1 MVKPGKLLQASPS
14 DDTRIR
20 TPPEPNA
27 VAMNFPPAHITK
39 SIEEKS
45 LAVSEAKGS
54 HSTPFCE
61 DSITAKCSGAPPAPT
76 ATSVSPVQVTEC
88 SDAVVS
94 ASRVVQD
101 APSGEVRTVPPS
113 PTATNCVPAQVTEF
127 SRLVTP
133 EERAVQDVPVD
144 EVNTVPPAP
153 TATSR
158 SPFHATAFKCS
169 DVPDFRSNHRL
180 PGVSSFGLKMHP
192 DSNRI
197 TAPAPISLIEAFMP
211 RLLVFDCTAPII
223 RATLIQIRNIHHKI
237 ISRGVSRRVKAPPQT
252 TQRANS
258 DAPRTIQGEYRK
270 ESLPELNFRPPQ
282 PFRSPH
288 PEGTPVLLNRIEVAQ
303 KSPATDSPAQR
314 VLRAMREDLGIPAD
328 AAALIR
334 VYTLEMDL
342 SPAELDAVAKDVFC
356 DPVTESAAV
365 NRPLAETALPGF
377 DWVIEAGFKPGVTDN
392 TGRSARE
399 GVADALGKPLA
410 EDDKV
415 YAGRQVLLKGNL
427 TREQAVRVATALLA
441 NPLIETWEVVAR
453 ANWKPEG
460 IPAQSRKVTTPHV
473 PEVRAID
480 LPDDG
485 DALVKLSDSML
496 LSLTLEEMQVIRNHF
511 ADPLHQAARKKL
523 GLPASPTDV
532 ELEMIAQTWSE
543 HCKHKIFAAE
553 VEYTD
558 ASPEGNG
565 KTETIRSLYKTYV
578 KAATNAVRPKAPWLK
593 SVFTDNAGIIAF
605 ADGWDVAMKAETHNS
620 PSALDPFGGA
630 MTGIVGVNRDILGC
644 GMGCKPIFNTD
655 VFCFASPYYDKPVPE
670 KLHHPKRLLKE
681 VHRGV
686 KDGGNESGIPT
697 VNGSIVFDDRF
708 LGKPLVFCGTGG
720 LIPSELHGKPS
731 HEKEILPGDRI
742 VMAGG
747 RIGKDG
753 IHGATFSS
761 AALTEASPVSAV
773 QIGDPITQKKM
784 SDFLLEARDLGLFR
798 FVTDNGA
805 GGLSSS
811 LGEMARESGGCEL
824 HLDRAPLKYAG
835 LDPWEILV
843 SEAQERMS
851 FAVQPENLNTFFEL
865 AARRDVEVSDL
876 GTFTDSGFFE
886 CYYDGKPVCR
896 MDMDFLH
903 NGNPQLKL
911 KARWAPPKHL
921 DPPAASLAARDL
933 NADALALLGTLNICS
948 KETWV
953 RQYDH
958 EVQGQSVVKPFMG
971 RENDGP
977 SDAAVIKPLHDRKEG
992 LVVSHG
998 IVPRYSD
1005 IDAWH
1010 MATAAVDE
1018 AVRNA
1023 VAVGGEPGKLAAL
1036 DNFCWPDP
1044 VESPEA
1050 PDGQYKMAQLVRA
1063 NKALYEICV
1072 AYGLPLISG
1081 KDSMK
1086 NDYGRGVTKI
1096 SIPPTLMVT
1105 VIGPIPDATKTAT
1118 IDFKSAGDLV
1128 YVLGGTREELGASE
1142 YFAMLGAVGNAVPVT
1157 DFATNLALYTKLS
1170 AAIRA
1175 GLARSVHDVSDGGL
1189 WVALAE
1195 SAIGGRL
1202 GCDVDLALAPQDKGV
1217 SDLGLLFGES
1227 QGRFVVSVS
1236 PDKAA
1241 DFEAA
1246 LQGSAFARVGAV
1258 TETPAL
1264 RVRRDDATLVDT
1276 TLDAAFAAWR
1286 KPLDF

>member
-1 MVKPGKLLQASPS
+1 MVKELRNHPKNRP
-14 DDTRIR
+14 
-20 TPPEPNA
+20 
-27 VAMNFPPAHITK
+27 
-39 SIEEKS
+39 
-45 LAVSEAKGS
+45 
-54 HSTPFCE
+54 
-61 DSITAKCSGAPPAPT
+61 
-76 ATSVSPVQVTEC
+76 
-88 SDAVVS
+88 
-94 ASRVVQD
+94 
-101 APSGEVRTVPPS
+101 
-113 PTATNCVPAQVTEF
+113 
-127 SRLVTP
+127 
-133 EERAVQDVPVD
+133 ERALKPSSHW
-144 EVNTVPPAP
+144 
-153 TATSR
+153 TSKN
-158 SPFHATAFKCS
+158 PF
-169 DVPDFRSNHRL
+169 
-180 PGVSSFGLKMHP
+180 
-192 DSNRI
+192 
-197 TAPAPISLIEAFMP
+197 
-211 RLLVFDCTAPII
+211 
-223 RATLIQIRNIHHKI
+223 
-237 ISRGVSRRVKAPPQT
+237 
-252 TQRANS
+252 
-258 DAPRTIQGEYRK
+258 
-270 ESLPELNFRPPQ
+270 PELNFGSQKLPC
-282 PFRSPH
+282 
-288 PEGTPVLLNRIEVAQ
+288 PEGIPPLLHRIEVAQ
-303 KSPATDSPAQR
+303 KSPSTDSPARR
-314 VLRAMREDLGIPAD
+314 VLTAMREDLGLPAES
-328 AAALIR
+328 ASLIR
-334 VYTLEMDL
+334 VYTLEMNL
-342 SPAELDAVAKDVFC
+342 SPAEAETVGRDLFC
-356 DPVTESAAV
+356 DPVTEIFAV
-365 NRPLAETALPGF
+365 DRPLAGRAGLEF
-377 DWVIEAGFKPGVTDN
+377 DWLIEAGFKPGVTDN
-392 TGRSARE
+392 VGRSARE
-399 GVADALGKPLA
+399 GVADALGSSGPSGRILG

-415 YAGRQVLLKGNL
+415 YTGRQVLLRGAL
-427 TREQAVRVATALLA
+427 TRDQAVRVATALLA
-441 NPLIETWEVVAR
+441 NPLIETWQVLSR
-453 ANWKPEG
+453 AEWDPAIG
-460 IPAQSRKVTTPHV
+460 IPAQSRKVVVPHQPSV
-473 PEVRAID
+473 RTIALPEDPA
-480 LPDDG
+480 
-485 DALVKLSDSML
+485 ALQKLSDEML
-496 LSLTLEEMQVIRNHF
+496 LALTLEEMQTVRAYF
-511 ADPLHQAARKKL
+511 ADPARAAARRAA
-523 GLPASPTDV
+523 GLPADPTDV

-543 HCKHKIFAAE
+543 HCKHKIFAAD

-558 ASPEGNG
+558 ETG
-565 KTETIRSLYKTYV
+565 KTEVIHSLYKTFV

-605 ADGWDVAMKAETHNS
+605 AEGWDVAMKAETHNS

-655 VFCFASPYYDKPVPE
+655 VFCFASPYYDKAVPE
-670 KLHHPKRLLKE
+670 KLHHPRRLMKE

-731 HEKEILPGDRI
+731 HEKSIVPGDRI

-761 AALTEASPVSAV
+761 IALTEASPVSAV

-784 SDFLLEARDLGLFR
+784 LDFLLEARDLGLFR

-811 LGEMARESGGCEL
+811 LGEMARESGGCAL

-851 FAVQPENLNTFFEL
+851 FAVPPESWEAFRDL

-886 CYYDGKPVCR
+886 SYYDGKPVCR

-903 NGNPQLKL
+903 DGNPKLRL
-911 KARWAPPKHL
+911 KARWTPPAHL
-921 DPPAASLAARDL
+921 DPPEASVAARDF
-933 NADALALLGTLNICS
+933 NADALALLGALNICS

-977 SDAAVIKPLHDRKEG
+977 SDAAVIKPLADRPEG

-1005 IDAWH
+1005 IDAYH
-1010 MATAAVDE
+1010 MAAAAVDE

-1044 VESPEA
+1044 VESPET

-1063 NKALYEICV
+1063 NQALYDICV

-1086 NDYGRGVTKI
+1086 NDYGRGATKI
-1096 SIPPTLMVT
+1096 SVPPTLMVT
-1105 VIGPIPDATKTAT
+1105 VVGPIPDARKTAT
-1118 IDFKSAGDLV
+1118 IDFKRAGDFV
-1128 YVLGGTREELGASE
+1128 YVLGTTKEELGGSE
-1142 YFAMLGAVGNAVPVT
+1142 YFAMLGAVGTAVPVT
-1157 DFATNLALYTKLS
+1157 DFAANLALYQRLF
-1170 AAIRA
+1170 AAIQA
-1175 GLARSVHDVSDGGL
+1175 GLARSVHDCSDGGL

-1195 SAIGGRL
+1195 SALGGRL
-1202 GCDVDLALAPQDKGV
+1202 GVDVDMALDPVAPIELEL
-1217 SDLGLLFGES
+1217 SDAGLLFGES
-1227 QGRFVVSVS
+1227 QGRFVVSVA

-1241 DFEAA
+1241 AFEKIMA
-1246 LQGSAFARVGAV
+1246 GSACARVGTV
-1258 TETPAL
+1258 TADDAL
-1264 RVRRDDATLVDT
+1264 RVRRGTRTLIDT
-1276 TLDAAFAAWR
+1276 TIEEAFAAWR